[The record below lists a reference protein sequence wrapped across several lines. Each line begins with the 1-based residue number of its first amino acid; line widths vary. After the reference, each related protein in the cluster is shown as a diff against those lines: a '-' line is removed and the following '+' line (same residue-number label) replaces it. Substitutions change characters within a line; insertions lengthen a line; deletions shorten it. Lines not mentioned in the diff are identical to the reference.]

1 MKTCDQPRE
10 LRSFSARGP
19 KGECSMAPRQ
29 EQDGYRIP
37 FLPWDVLPHSLTSE
51 PFNPGYLLPGLSFP
65 LSQPSITFSS
75 SPQPSPFL
83 LTLTTL
89 LLPLTQAAS
98 LKTPFVP
105 PPPNVSIEQE
115 SIGGWSQVTVS
126 QRSQVHHQISLQ
138 STQGIKVASNSLM

>member
-115 SIGGWSQVTVS
+115 SIGGWSQV
-126 QRSQVHHQISLQ
+126 SLPEK
-138 STQGIKVASNSLM
+138 SSPSPNLPAEYTRDKSGK